1 VNDKFVELDDKFQ
14 HKRRKPDYQ
23 AQQKRRYQPSAV
35 EDDRFDK
42 MTHASHLSPPSYG
55 ADEII
60 IGLNRPACRQNYPE
74 KPPGIAGCA
83 FMKAVFA
90 MAVLCAGLATAMA
103 ADGIQPGLWKIT
115 TAVLNNGMQMP
126 PQTSSRCLTAEQAG
140 DLADTFSPRFGGM
153 NTTCQRTQY
162 EKSEQKLTWRLE
174 CRGRSTWIP
183 PPSSISSAQSAIRL

>member
-1 VNDKFVELDDKFQ
+1 
-14 HKRRKPDYQ
+14 
-23 AQQKRRYQPSAV
+23 
-35 EDDRFDK
+35 

-162 EKSEQKLTWRLE
+162 EKSEHKLTWRLE
-174 CRGRSTWIP
+174 CRGQINMDSAAEFNFVSPIRYTAVISTKGWMGNQQMMDTQVMLEGEFVG
-183 PPSSISSAQSAIRL
+183 ACQ